1 MKRNGFTLVELLV
14 VIAIIAILVVMLL
27 PGPRGGSACS
37 VHEQLQADRHRA
49 AQPPFGQRDVSV
61 RHAVVRDMA
70 NPDCANVDRPKP
82 FYGVGWST
90 LILPYMEDG
99 KLHDDLG
106 DAYIWSGP
114 AIDLGE
120 QKIQAYVCP
129 SDPQDELI
137 NVGSNGSVDFDRWK
151 TNAGGVAD
159 SVSAWKA
166 GQLLQQ
172 PIRDGDGMLLNVDPV
187 RIRDVDDGTS
197 KTLFVGEVT
206 GGEPGFNLD
215 DDTCPYNED
224 GPHDVDGWVW
234 VHGPLFTTAPGING
248 PNTIPGDRTYDR
260 CLSDEVGNSSYHPDG
275 ALFLQVDGAV
285 RFLLQDIDPVSLAA
299 LTTRDGGD
307 AVSADADL

>member
-1 MKRNGFTLVELLV
+1 M
-14 VIAIIAILVVMLL
+14 
-27 PGPRGGSACS
+27 
-37 VHEQLQADRHRA
+37 
-49 AQPPFGQRDVSV
+49 
-61 RHAVVRDMA
+61 
-70 NPDCANVDRPKP
+70 DRPKP